1 MITDETNKIIIIS
14 SPSGAGK
21 TTICK
26 YLIKKLNNV
35 DLSVSYTTRNKR
47 NNEIEGI
54 DYYFINKE
62 KFIKLK
68 RKKFFIET
76 AKIFNNYY
84 ASSFINLNLSSKKNK
99 HILFDIDWQGARSLR
114 NKFNKNRI
122 LDFFIL
128 PPNIKELKKRLIKR
142 GRDNR
147 EEIKLRLSL
156 AMKEIKHYNE
166 YHYILVNENVQK
178 LSYGGF
184 ASQLIYPWSDLK
196 KYIYSKLGFL
206 GAYCACFNVSC
217 AW

>member
-26 YLIKKLNNV
+26 FLIKKLNNV

-47 NNEIEGI
+47 NNEIEGK
-54 DYYFINKE
+54 DYYFTSKE
-62 KFIKLK
+62 KFIELK
-68 RKKFFIET
+68 RKNFFIET

-84 ASSFINLNLSSKKNK
+84 ASPYININFISKKNK
-99 HILFDIDWQGARSLR
+99 HILFDIDWQGAKNLR

-147 EEIKLRLSL
+147 
-156 AMKEIKHYNE
+156 KEI
-166 YHYILVNENVQK
+166 
-178 LSYGGF
+178 
-184 ASQLIYPWSDLK
+184 
-196 KYIYSKLGFL
+196 
-206 GAYCACFNVSC
+206 
-217 AW
+217 